1 MSYIVVLLLFL
12 VHCTGELCVMFRQD
26 ILPYA
31 RRLLPIIIG
40 HILDTS
46 SVKKQEIAVK
56 TLGNVS
62 WVHCMYM
69 CSTIGI

>member
-1 MSYIVVLLLFL
+1 
-12 VHCTGELCVMFRQD
+12 
-26 ILPYA
+26 LPYA

-69 CSTIGI
+69 YKDMCSTIGI